1 MNKIIQ
7 ENQSQL
13 VELCKKYHAQRLEVF
28 GSVTWDDFNPATSDL
43 DFLVVFDDMKPS
55 DHANAYFGL
64 LSALEALFHRNI
76 DLVELKAITNPYFL
90 EAVEESRVMLY
101 AA

>member
-28 GSVTWDDFNPATSDL
+28 GSVARDDFNPGTSDL

-64 LSALEALFHRNI
+64 LSALEVLFHRNV
-76 DLVELKAITNPYFL
+76 DLVELKAITNPHFL
-90 EAVEESRVMLY
+90 EEVEECKVTLY